1 VIARERKN
9 VEIWER
15 RPGESARAYAAF
27 CVYRDLG
34 TGRSLNLAY
43 GEWRRSQGCAGDAA
57 KAAGYWAEWSSGFA
71 WVARAEAYDGHLEA
85 LKRAARESALRRL
98 EERRLD
104 FELKNQDRLEARV
117 EKAEAILDKADRA
130 PITDV
135 TQDKAEPDAAGKI
148 QTVRVKVKGIS
159 FAGYARLMKAID
171 DAARQA
177 IVGVRPVEDAGAD
190 APAAG
195 PATRGEFVW
204 VKPADPD
211 APVPDVTSPEA
222 TPVDGSGGK

>member
-1 VIARERKN
+1 

-34 TGRSLNLAY
+34 PGRSLNLAY
-43 GEWRRSQGCAGDAA
+43 GEWRRAQGCAGDAA
-57 KAAGYWAEWSSGFA
+57 KAAGYWAEWSSGFE

-85 LKRAARESALRRL
+85 LKRAAREDALRRL

-104 FELKNQDRLEARV
+104 FELRNQERLEARV
-117 EKAEAILDKADRA
+117 EKAELILDKADRA
-130 PITDV
+130 PITDL
-135 TQDKAEPDAAGKI
+135 TQDKTEPDAAGKI
-148 QTVRVKVKGIS
+148 QTIRVKVKGIS

-177 IVGVRPVEDAGAD
+177 IVGVRPGADAGAD
-190 APAAG
+190 EPAAG
-195 PATRGEFVW
+195 PGMRGEFVW
-204 VKPADPD
+204 VKPPDPD
-211 APVPDVTSPEA
+211 APVPEA
-222 TPVDGSGGK
+222 PADDAGGK